1 MMISAARVREAVKK
15 SGVDVD
21 FEDIPLNMSFR
32 ENGVDSMDMMN
43 IFLELEE
50 EFGVKIPDED
60 VMKLDSI
67 QSIIDYLQ
75 EELS

>member
-1 MMISAARVREAVKK
+1 MMISAVRVREALKK

-21 FEDIPLNMSFR
+21 FEDLPLDMSFQ

-50 EFGVKIPDED
+50 AFWVKIPDED
-60 VMKLDSI
+60 VMQLDSI

-75 EELS
+75 ERLS